1 MRAGWKAKKLHEVCE
16 LINGRAYSKSEL
28 LSSGKYPVLR
38 VGNFF
43 TNDHWYHSD
52 IELEEKK
59 YCDKGDLLYAWSA
72 SFGPRIW
79 AGDKVIFHYHIWKV
93 DLDPS
98 LIDKMYLFYFFEWD
112 VVKVKEDHGTGTT
125 MMHVSK
131 GSMEQRDILLP
142 PLPEQKRIV
151 SILDEA
157 FEGIATAKA
166 NAEQSRKNSHEIFT
180 SLLDFLFT
188 ENVGYWDKVNLEDV
202 LLDQPRNGWSPPLAN
217 HVSFGTPVLTLS
229 SVTGFE
235 FRPGKIKYTS
245 AKSDPKRHYWVK
257 NGDFLITRSNTPE
270 LVGHVAIASGIKE
283 ATIYPDLIMRM
294 TPNRQKILTE
304 FLYYQMRT
312 PMLRHEIMG
321 RAQGA
326 NPTMKKVSKT
336 AVQTLPIL
344 VPTLSRQK
352 EIIDQLN
359 SIQEESQRLESIY
372 RQKIAAL
379 DELKKSLLHKA
390 FAGEL

>member
-1 MRAGWKAKKLHEVCE
+1 MKAGWQEKKLHEICE

-28 LSSGKYPVLR
+28 LPAGKYPVLR

-52 IELEEKK
+52 LELEEKK

-79 AGDKVIFHYHIWKV
+79 AGEKVIFHYHIWKV
-93 DLDPS
+93 DLDES

-157 FEGIATAKA
+157 FDGIATAKA
-166 NAEQSRKNSHEIFT
+166 NAEKNLKNARAVFESK
-180 SLLDFLFT
+180 LDGVFGQQNHMGWIRIALT
-188 ENVGYWDKVNLEDV
+188 DIGSTQTGSTPKS
-202 LLDQPRNGWSPPLAN
+202 LDQWSYGNFLPFIKPGHFNQDGSLDYKNEGLSEAGAAAARKVQSGSVLMVCIGASIGKAGFCDRDIATN
-217 HVSFGTPVLTLS
+217 QQINSF
-229 SVTGFE
+229 
-235 FRPGKIKYTS
+235 
-245 AKSDPKRHYWVK
+245 
-257 NGDFLITRSNTPE
+257 
-270 LVGHVAIASGIKE
+270 
-283 ATIYPDLIMRM
+283 
-294 TPNRQKILTE
+294 TPNKNMSYKFI
-304 FLYYQMRT
+304 YYQMLTGDFQR
-312 PMLRHEIMG
+312 RVIHASG
-321 RAQGA
+321 QA
-326 NPTMKKVSKT
+326 
-336 AVQTLPIL
+336 TLPIINKSKWSAL
-344 VPTLSRQK
+344 TIIAPPSLDEQL
-352 EIIDQLN
+352 EIVEILDSLR
-359 SIQEESQRLESIY
+359 EESRRLESIY
-372 RQKIAAL
+372 CQKIALL
-379 DELKKSLLHKA
+379 DELKKALLHKA

>member
-1 MRAGWKAKKLHEVCE
+1 VKAGWQEKKLHEICE

-28 LSSGKYPVLR
+28 LPAGKYPVLR

-52 IELEEKK
+52 LELEEKK

-79 AGDKVIFHYHIWKV
+79 AGEKVIFHYHIWKV
-93 DLDPS
+93 DLDES

-157 FEGIATAKA
+157 FDGIATAKA
-166 NAEQSRKNSHEIFT
+166 NAEKNLKNARAVFESK
-180 SLLDFLFT
+180 LDGVFGQQNHMGWIRIALT
-188 ENVGYWDKVNLEDV
+188 DIGSTQTGSTPKS
-202 LLDQPRNGWSPPLAN
+202 LDQWSYGNFLPFIKPGHFNQDGSLDYKNEGLSEAGAAAARKVQSGSVLMVCIGASIGKAGFCDRDIATN
-217 HVSFGTPVLTLS
+217 QQINSF
-229 SVTGFE
+229 
-235 FRPGKIKYTS
+235 
-245 AKSDPKRHYWVK
+245 
-257 NGDFLITRSNTPE
+257 
-270 LVGHVAIASGIKE
+270 
-283 ATIYPDLIMRM
+283 
-294 TPNRQKILTE
+294 TPNKNMSYKFI
-304 FLYYQMRT
+304 YYQMLTGDFQR
-312 PMLRHEIMG
+312 RVIHASG
-321 RAQGA
+321 QA
-326 NPTMKKVSKT
+326 
-336 AVQTLPIL
+336 TLPIINKSKWSAL
-344 VPTLSRQK
+344 TIIAPPSLDEQL
-352 EIIDQLN
+352 EIVEILDSLR
-359 SIQEESQRLESIY
+359 EESRRLESIY
-372 RQKIAAL
+372 CQKIALL
-379 DELKKSLLHKA
+379 DELKKALLHKA